1 MFSQLSTFAADCLR
15 HLIQM
20 VGGETVC
27 ELHTQIL
34 GFYSVHTMV
43 IIACSLMHAVV
54 TSFKDARSMMV
65 CMGSFL
71 GCLMQLANIQDI
83 TSLVPKP
90 PPFFVLRFAF
100 SIIHGSGRA

>member
-1 MFSQLSTFAADCLR
+1 MFSQLSTFTADCLC

-43 IIACSLMHAVV
+43 IIACSLMHTVV
-54 TSFKDARSMMV
+54 TSFKDAQSMMV
-65 CMGSFL
+65 CMGSLL
-71 GCLMQLANIQDI
+71 GLSYAISKYTGHN
-83 TSLVPKP
+83 
-90 PPFFVLRFAF
+90 
-100 SIIHGSGRA
+100 